1 MILEANAAN
10 YEEIIKEGL
19 VLVKLEAPWCGPC
32 KALTPIYEGVGKELM
47 IQNSPV
53 KMVKMNVDE
62 NRDKA
67 VELGVSSI
75 PTILVYK
82 DGEIVD
88 KAIGMLQRPKLI
100 ELIEK
105 YSIVNS

>member
-1 MILEANAAN
+1 MI
-10 YEEIIKEGL
+10 YEVNTENFDEITKEGL
-19 VLVKLEAPWCGPC
+19 VLMKLEALWCGPC
-32 KALTPIYEGVGKELM
+32 KALTPIYEGVSKELM
-47 IQNSPV
+47 IENSPV
-53 KMVKMNVDE
+53 KLAKMDVDK

-82 DGEIVD
+82 NGEIVD
-88 KAIGMLQRPKLI
+88 RAIGMLQRPKLL

-105 YSIVNS
+105 NS